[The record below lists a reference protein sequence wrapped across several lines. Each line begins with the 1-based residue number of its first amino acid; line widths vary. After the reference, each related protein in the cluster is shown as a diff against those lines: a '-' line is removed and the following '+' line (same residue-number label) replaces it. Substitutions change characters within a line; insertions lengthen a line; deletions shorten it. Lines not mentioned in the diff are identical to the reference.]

1 MLKHYQAHLIFFL
14 VFFAAAVPILYYIRR
29 KNPNPRFRPGMG
41 EMSVMT
47 LIAVFICG
55 GMAFGLGSLFRPEN
69 DGSSLKKKPDAGAG
83 WSAGTTGVEEDTGD
97 GRRKSKNRDRD
108 GKEGDDPPRRRLNDR
123 N

>member
-1 MLKHYQAHLIFFL
+1 MIKHYLPHLTFFL

-29 KNPNPRFRPGMG
+29 KNPNPRFRPGFG
-41 EMSVMT
+41 EMAVMT

-69 DGSSLKKKPDAGAG
+69 DGTSLKKKPDNGAG
-83 WSAGTTGVEEDTGD
+83 WSAGDSAINDGG
-97 GRRKSKNRDRD
+97 GRRKSK
-108 GKEGDDPPRRRLNDR
+108 GKDKDGDDGEESPRRRSNDR